1 MPEERFPFAFDPRF
15 QRFLSLLGIRPSNS
29 EVVLTDTAFTAR
41 FGRFRAHTP
50 VDNLK
55 DVQVTH
61 DYRWIK
67 AIGPRGSAAD
77 RGATFGSSTRAG
89 VCVCF
94 HEPITALVGRWQRH
108 PALTVTVADP
118 GGLAAAIRR
127 RIGASGRDG

>member
-15 QRFLSLLGIRPSNS
+15 QRLLGLLGIRPSNS

-50 VDNLK
+50 VTNLK
-55 DVQVTH
+55 DVQITH
-61 DYRWIK
+61 DYRWFK

-77 RGATFGSSTRAG
+77 RGASFGSNTRAG

-94 HEPITALVGRWQRH
+94 HEPITALMGRWQRH

-127 RIGASGRDG
+127 RIAASSRDS